1 MNTYSSAKS
10 MMRAFRVPAWTSI
23 LLAIF
28 ASLPLKAAD
37 FQNRSAVPAP
47 TGYYKIVQSSDP
59 IFPQAANQEWFLDF
73 GQAIERGKTH
83 GTVAV
88 SLRENPRVQ
97 VKLLVWQLYPETGT
111 LVIGSNEENSRR
123 AVAIGSW
130 RVESGNSGIVLHRDQ
145 YHVSLS
151 RAQATD

>member
-1 MNTYSSAKS
+1 MNTSKSANPK
-10 MMRAFRVPAWTSI
+10 RALRVPAWSLI
-23 LLAIF
+23 LLAI
-28 ASLPLKAAD
+28 SLLPLKAVD
-37 FQNRSAVPAP
+37 FQGRSAVPAP

-59 IFPQAANQEWFLDF
+59 IFPNAANREWFLDF

-97 VKLLVWQLYPETGT
+97 VKLLVWQLDPETGT
-111 LVIGSNEENSRR
+111 LVIGASEENSRR

-130 RVESGNSGIVLHRDQ
+130 QVRSGASGLVLHRDRYQ
-145 YHVSLS
+145 VALQ